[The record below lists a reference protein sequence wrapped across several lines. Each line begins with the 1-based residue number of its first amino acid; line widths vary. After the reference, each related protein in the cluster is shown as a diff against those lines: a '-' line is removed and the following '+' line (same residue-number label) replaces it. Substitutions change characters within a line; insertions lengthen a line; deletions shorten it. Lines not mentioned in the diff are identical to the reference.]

1 MCLFFHR
8 EDARPT
14 HIFQVGDRVLSTS
27 TCCLRKGTPHPLKN
41 QRTRTFKIRVHPGFS
56 APHSEPGAS
65 VDDCG
70 TCNLACS
77 ADGGEKQQE
86 THREAHRLPK
96 ISVLGDLIGPSIF
109 N

>member
-1 MCLFFHR
+1 MSNS
-8 EDARPT
+8 
-14 HIFQVGDRVLSTS
+14 HILQVGDRVLSTS
-27 TCCLRKGTPHPLKN
+27 TCCLRRGTTRIFKN
-41 QRTRTFKIRVHPGFS
+41 VKIRVRPVFS
-56 APHSEPGAS
+56 APGSELGAF
-65 VDDCG
+65 VDDFG

-86 THREAHRLPK
+86 THREAHKLPK

>member
-1 MCLFFHR
+1 MLFFHR
-8 EDARPT
+8 EDACPT
-14 HIFQVGDRVLSTS
+14 LTYSKLGIGCCPLPAAALGGGPHAFLKRV
-27 TCCLRKGTPHPLKN
+27 
-41 QRTRTFKIRVHPGFS
+41 KIRVHPVFS
-56 APHSEPGAS
+56 APGSELGAF
-65 VDDCG
+65 VDDFG

-86 THREAHRLPK
+86 THREVLKLPK